1 MRIGYHASHEQ
12 HPPSALLEYAQQ
24 AEAAGFDAEMCS
36 DHFMPWS
43 TRQASSGLSW
53 SWLASALQATIPSY
67 GTVAAPGD
75 RYHPAIVA
83 QAIATLGQMY
93 PGRLW
98 VALAS
103 GERLN
108 EHITGAPWP
117 DKATRNARLRECVD
131 VIRRLLRGE
140 AVTHSGLVDVQQ
152 ARLHVLPEQPV
163 ALFGAALTT
172 ETAEWAGEWA
182 DGLITAAA
190 NPEDVAPIIEHFRR
204 GGGAGKP
211 VAVQAVVSWAESD
224 EAALDAAYE
233 QWRQAALPPEDL
245 ANLATPE
252 AFDAAV
258 ADIPRERIAEL
269 IPSFSDPAQ
278 HVRLLRRYAE
288 LDADSVYVH
297 NVALNQPAF
306 IEMYG
311 RDVLPSLRRVAQ

>member
-12 HPPSALLEYAQQ
+12 HPPRALLEYAQQ
-24 AEAAGFDAEMCS
+24 AEAVGFEAGMCS

-53 SWLASALQATIPSY
+53 SWLGAALEATELSY

-93 PGRLW
+93 PGRFW

-103 GERLN
+103 GEQLN
-108 EHITGAPWP
+108 EHITGATWP
-117 DKATRNARLRECVD
+117 DKAERNARLRECVD

-140 AVTHSGLVDVQQ
+140 EVSHSGLVEVQR
-152 ARLHVLPEQPV
+152 ARLYILPGQPV
-163 ALFGAALTT
+163 PLFGAALTT

-190 NPEDVAPIIEHFRR
+190 SPEDAAPIIEHFRR

-224 EAALDAAYE
+224 EAALDAAYD
-233 QWRQAALPPEDL
+233 QWRQAALPPDDL
-245 ANLATPE
+245 ANLGTPE
-252 AFDAAV
+252 VFDAAV
-258 ADIPRERIAEL
+258 AEVPREQIAEL
-269 IPSFSDPAQ
+269 IPSFADPAE
-278 HVRLLRRYAE
+278 HVRLLWRYAE

-311 RDVLPSLRRVAQ
+311 REVLPSLRRVAR

>member
-12 HPPSALLEYAQQ
+12 HFPSALLEYAQQ
-24 AEAAGFDAEMCS
+24 AEAAGFDAGMCS

-43 TRQASSGLSW
+43 TRQASSGFSW
-53 SWLASALQATIPSY
+53 SWLGAALEATGLSF

-75 RYHPAIVA
+75 RYHPAIMA

-93 PGRLW
+93 PGRFW

-103 GERLN
+103 GEQLN

-117 DKATRNARLRECVD
+117 EKAERNARLRECVE

-140 AVTHSGLVDVQQ
+140 EVTHLGLVEVQR
-152 ARLHVLPEQPV
+152 ARLHVVPGQTVP
-163 ALFGAALTT
+163 LFGAALTK

-182 DGLITAAA
+182 DGLITAATS
-190 NPEDVAPIIEHFRR
+190 PEDVVPIIEHFRR
-204 GGGAGKP
+204 GGGVGKP

-224 EAALDAAYE
+224 EAALDAAYD
-233 QWRQAALPPEDL
+233 QWRQAALPPDDL

-252 AFDAAV
+252 EFDAAV
-258 ADIPRERIAEL
+258 ADVSREQIAEL
-269 IPSFSDPAQ
+269 IPAFADPAE
-278 HVRLLRRYAE
+278 HARLLRQYAE

-311 RDVLPSLRRVAQ
+311 REVLPSLRRVAR